1 MGCDEEY
8 IKECEPGNNIAV
20 PEQIYNILSK
30 TTARIEYGEKKSTGF
45 FMKINLDKK
54 QHNFLLTCAHC
65 ISQNDIDSKITVS
78 IFYGKKNEEKEK
90 QIELDNNKRFIKCFE
105 EQKIDATI
113 IEILSEDDIPD
124 DRYLYP
130 DLNYKNGYEQYI
142 ENDIYTGGFPSVEV
156 NKGDRHFS
164 GGKLLKHQINN
175 TQQVIGIH
183 YGSNKLKTH
192 NFGVFIG
199 YIIDFLENSKDSLM
213 FHDKG
218 ELKNN
223 DEKLVLKQ
231 EDKIKNEKTNDNLNN
246 NENEKINNKENEL
259 NINNNKKINEKI
271 IPIKEKENDSKD
283 KIINIYK
290 NKKNNNKEEKKVIEK
305 NVEAKNDKVLSEEE
319 EKLKKVEEL
328 HYKEGEKIVLKKP
341 EQDLIVDMLSSG
353 ESNDKKEK
361 AISESDMAL
370 IAAVY
375 NNPSFIQILKTLS
388 GDKTMLKY
396 LNDYPEIKRLKEKNP
411 IFKESLDKPELMD
424 KLFNP
429 ELFNAFS
436 QMSSIINKDKEK
448 KQNNNNI
455 INNNKILLDNN
466 KKDED
471 INDPIIYEKK
481 FNELKKLGFN
491 NDIAIDEALYL
502 FKGNLEEAK
511 QYLTNLE
518 KEKKED
524 KN

>member
-1 MGCDEEY
+1 MKYFDD
-8 IKECEPGNNIAV
+8 
-20 PEQIYNILSK
+20 QI
-30 TTARIEYGEKKSTGF
+30 
-45 FMKINLDKK
+45 
-54 QHNFLLTCAHC
+54 
-65 ISQNDIDSKITVS
+65 
-78 IFYGKKNEEKEK
+78 
-90 QIELDNNKRFIKCFE
+90 
-105 EQKIDATI
+105 IDATI
-113 IEILSEDDIPD
+113 IEILSEDKIPD

-164 GGKLLKHQINN
+164 GGKLLKHHTDNPKCFIHDCATKEGSSGSPLINN

-223 DEKLVLKQ
+223 E
-231 EDKIKNEKTNDNLNN
+231 
-246 NENEKINNKENEL
+246 EKINNKENEL

-353 ESNDKKEK
+353 ESNNKKEK
-361 AISESDMAL
+361 AMSESDMAL

-396 LNDYPEIKRLKEKNP
+396 LNDYPEIKSLKEKNP

-448 KQNNNNI
+448 KLNNNNNI
-455 INNNKILLDNN
+455 NNKLLLDNN

-471 INDPIIYEKK
+471 INDPIIYRKK

-518 KEKKED
+518 KEKKEKKEK